1 MACCAKLMC
10 PGCFQKDM
18 QTKGMECPNCAV
30 VRPPSNNKAYV
41 ALVRKN
47 ADENEYGWALALM
60 ADLYLFGHPD
70 VEEEK
75 DFVKGKKK
83 YKYLWGENG
92 N

>member
-1 MACCAKLMC
+1 MC

-75 DFVKGKKK
+75 DFVKGK
-83 YKYLWGENG
+83 
-92 N
+92 